1 MCPVASAPKR
11 LSAIALAAAAVLAAC
26 TGSASDSAAS
36 IATTTT
42 APSQPRVDD
51 GVLRLGALIPIN
63 DPTVGA
69 TLLAS
74 FEAAVQ
80 ALNDAGGVLGQ
91 SVEFLVG
98 DEGSSPAT
106 AAAAAE
112 QLVTEGVDAIVG
124 PTSSNNAIAALD
136 ETVAAG
142 IVACS
147 ATATGISLDD
157 FPDDGLFFRSIA
169 SDSLQA
175 RAIANLARTGGA
187 SRVAILHIDDAY
199 GRPYANAVTD
209 AIAARSTSVDVVSV
223 AVTVGDD
230 DLSDELSAFAAAEV
244 GIVLGNGDSIARFL
258 ESIGQRDDI
267 DVDPIIVNDAARSAS
282 SRPVIA
288 ALDPELR
295 TRIIG
300 VTPRILL
307 PESISADDAPFASQV
322 TDCVNLIALSA
333 VQGGTDD
340 PEVIA
345 SQMSSVSAGG
355 ETCRSF
361 EECVELLEGDNQI
374 NYDGPTRITV
384 LARDGGT
391 SRAFFDQFGFQADGS
406 DVLDAGFAV
415 G

>member
-1 MCPVASAPKR
+1 MLFVASAPQR
-11 LSAIALAAAAVLAAC
+11 LSAIALAAVAVLAAC
-26 TGSASDSAAS
+26 TGNGSESTST

-42 APSQPRVDD
+42 VAAQLRVDD
-51 GVLRLGALIPIN
+51 DVLRIGALIPIN

-74 FEAAVQ
+74 FEAAVD
-80 ALNDAGGVLGQ
+80 AVNEAGGVLGQ
-91 SVEFLVG
+91 PVEFVVE
-98 DEGSSPAT
+98 DEGSSPTT
-106 AAAAAE
+106 AAQAAE
-112 QLVTEGVDAIVG
+112 RLVAAGVDAIVG

-142 IVACS
+142 IVTCS
-147 ATATGISLDD
+147 ATATAISLDD
-157 FPDDGLFFRSIA
+157 FPDNGLFFRSIA

-175 RAIANLARTGGA
+175 QAIANLARTGGA
-187 SRVAILHIDDAY
+187 SRVAILHVDDAY
-199 GRPYANAVTD
+199 GRPYANAVTA
-209 AIAARSTSVDVVSV
+209 AISARSTSVDVVSI

-244 GIVLGNGDSIARFL
+244 GIVLGDGDSIARFL

-288 ALDPELR
+288 ALDPDLR
-295 TRIIG
+295 NRIIG
-300 VTPRILL
+300 VTPRIVL
-307 PESISADDAPFASQV
+307 PENITADDVPFASQV

-333 VQGGTDD
+333 EQGGTDD
-340 PEVIA
+340 PAVVK

-361 EECVELLEGDNQI
+361 EECVDLLDDDTQI

-406 DVLDAGFAV
+406 DVFDTGFAV